1 MGMGDQISP
10 LRDLLVMH
18 PGVSRFGGWPATD
31 SKGSSHGSE
40 LVCLNAA
47 TRARAS
53 ACNDSD
59 NRNPVAKR
67 RARASSN
74 CTSPAIAASIRMA
87 RSPVT
92 GSPSA
97 LATIRPL
104 LSSCS
109 VTDYEHQ
116 ARTGRGW
123 ARNVSRSASR
133 SFTVIPGHAPWAERT
148 SWASH
153 RESTSSSRR
162 TCSKDSTPRSY
173 AVAASASSAARAGL
187 ASPRASSSE
196 ISSGISR
203 TIFMRPAYTAPARLP
218 MADFFQGHG
227 EIKTRRRGDRGD

>member
-1 MGMGDQISP
+1 MPPPAPG
-10 LRDLLVMH
+10 LL
-18 PGVSRFGGWPATD
+18 PATTRTIEILWP
-31 SKGSSHGSE
+31 KGGRGHPRTPLHRQWLLRSE
-40 LVCLNAA
+40 SRGVRSQ
-47 TRARAS
+47 RAQVFWR
-53 ACNDSD
+53 
-59 NRNPVAKR
+59 R
-67 RARASSN
+67 RARAF
-74 CTSPAIAASIRMA
+74 R
-87 RSPVT
+87 
-92 GSPSA
+92 PS
-97 LATIRPL
+97 
-104 LSSCS
+104 S

-116 ARTGRGW
+116 TRTGRGW